1 MSIWIKLL
9 EVEILLSGKFSFQV
23 NLLSGKFSFQVNS
36 SLKQQFSLFSLLF
49 IKSLEIIYDCKKINE
64 ALKIIYHIK
73 HFNESQYVTR
83 IEISIP

>member
-1 MSIWIKLL
+1 M
-9 EVEILLSGKFSFQV
+9 GKPGKRYKINNI
-23 NLLSGKFSFQVNS
+23 NLYVYLPNLG
-36 SLKQQFSLFSLLF
+36 F

-83 IEISIP
+83 IEISIPVNIYLF